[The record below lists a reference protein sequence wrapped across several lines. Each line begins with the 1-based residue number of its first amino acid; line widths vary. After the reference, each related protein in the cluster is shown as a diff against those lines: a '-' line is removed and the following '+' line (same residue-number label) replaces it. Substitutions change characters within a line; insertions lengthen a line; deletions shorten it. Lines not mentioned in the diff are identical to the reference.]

1 MRYVPLLLSAGIA
14 LFSIPAA
21 AAVSGDASRGAIVLA
36 YNTCP
41 VYEGYPD
48 CHPDEDSSPAT
59 YSGYSRSASRARIR
73 VR

>member
-1 MRYVPLLLSAGIA
+1 MRYFPLLLSASVA
-14 LFSIPAA
+14 LFTVPAA
-21 AAVSGDASRGAIVLA
+21 ASVGGDASRNAIVVA
-36 YNTCP
+36 YNSCP

-48 CHPDEDSSPAT
+48 CHPDEATSRAT

>member
-1 MRYVPLLLSAGIA
+1 MRYFPLLLSASVA
-14 LFSIPAA
+14 LFTVPAA
-21 AAVSGDASRGAIVLA
+21 AVGGQASPGAIVLA

>member
-1 MRYVPLLLSAGIA
+1 MRYFPLLLSASVA
-14 LFSIPAA
+14 LFTVPAA
-21 AAVSGDASRGAIVLA
+21 ASVGGDASRGAIVLA